1 MFHRI
6 LDSELNSCAGDGAV
20 ARGLGRGAFLCPG
33 ASAG

>member
-6 LDSELNSCAGDGAV
+6 LDSELNRDGDGAV